1 MNSKRIIGKK
11 RIYRIIKM
19 IIMLNSNQNNLN
31 AKEFADFFDISK
43 RTFHRDREVI
53 ESIGIPIYF
62 NKSTNSYHIVE
73 EYQFTSPN
81 LSNNEAKALI
91 LAAKEHDKGDFI
103 YHKELKTALS
113 KVVNSLPKDY
123 KKELSNM
130 NKMFDYIETPHIDFE
145 NHRDK
150 MEELQKT
157 IEEKN
162 KVLIDYFS
170 LSRGNKKERVI
181 DPYKLFIHNGA
192 MYLVAYCNLRKDILM
207 FRVDRIKD
215 FEIKEDNFDI
225 PNDFSLEEYM
235 DSVWGVERGKEM
247 DLVLKFRGK
256 AAHLVREFKWHESQ
270 EIEEISDNEI
280 LFYLSTGSRE
290 ELKSWILSYGSE
302 VEVIEPEDFRQ
313 VVINEIEEMYEL
325 YKKTDVL

>member
-1 MNSKRIIGKK
+1 MNNKKRIGKK

-31 AKEFADFFDISK
+31 AEKFANFFNISK

-53 ESIGIPIYF
+53 ENIGIPIYF
-62 NKSTNSYHIVE
+62 NKNTKSYHIVD

-81 LSNNEAKALI
+81 LSNKEAKALI
-91 LAAKEHDKGDFI
+91 LAAKEHDKSDFV

-113 KVVNSLPKDY
+113 KVVNSLPNDF
-123 KKELSNM
+123 KKELSKM
-130 NKMFDYIETPHIDFE
+130 NKMFDYIKTPHIDFE
-145 NHRDK
+145 NQRDK
-150 MEELQKT
+150 MEELQKA
-157 IEEKN
+157 IERKN

-170 LSRGNKKERVI
+170 LSRGNKKERVV

-192 MYLVAYCNLRKDILM
+192 MYLVAYCNLRKDVLM

-215 FEIKEDNFDI
+215 FEIKDESFAI
-225 PNDFSLEEYM
+225 PADFSLEDYM

-247 DLVLKFRGK
+247 EVVLKFKGR
-256 AAHLVREFKWHESQ
+256 AAYLVKEFKWHESQ
-270 EIEEISDNEI
+270 EIEEIADDEI

-290 ELKSWILSYGSE
+290 ELKSWILGYGSD
-302 VEVIEPEDFRQ
+302 VEVIDPEEFRKE
-313 VVINEIEEMYEL
+313 VINEVKEMYQL
-325 YKKTDVL
+325 YDL